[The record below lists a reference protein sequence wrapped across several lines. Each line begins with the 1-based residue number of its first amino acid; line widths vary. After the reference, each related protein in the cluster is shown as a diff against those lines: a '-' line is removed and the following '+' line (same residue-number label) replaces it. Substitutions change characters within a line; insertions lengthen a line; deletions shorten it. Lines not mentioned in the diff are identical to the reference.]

1 MSVSGCCVSGT
12 SGFCSGLCDVYS
24 ATIKF
29 GIQYSK
35 LIRIVAKFLYKLDD
49 TQKMEVWN
57 KCFIFPER
65 LEIVSIC

>member
-49 TQKMEVWN
+49 TQKMEV
-57 KCFIFPER
+57 
-65 LEIVSIC
+65 